1 MVGTIFFLVISFLVS
16 MIFVIL
22 GIVQY
27 KSKTPVTINT
37 GEKPPREDEL
47 TDMKEWNH
55 RHGRNFI
62 IYGCALFL
70 TLTIFLFFIQ
80 KFDSV
85 VVQLVVFFV
94 IITIEI
100 VWLEAEHIHMKKT
113 MIKKTY

>member
-1 MVGTIFFLVISFLVS
+1 MAGEIIYLVISFLVS

-27 KSKTPVTINT
+27 KSKTPVSINT

-55 RHGRNFI
+55 KHGRNFI

-70 TLTIFLFFIQ
+70 TLTVFLFFIRR
-80 KFDSV
+80 FDNV
-85 VVQLVVFFV
+85 VVQLVVFFA
-94 IITIEI
+94 IIAMEI

-113 MIKKTY
+113 MIKK